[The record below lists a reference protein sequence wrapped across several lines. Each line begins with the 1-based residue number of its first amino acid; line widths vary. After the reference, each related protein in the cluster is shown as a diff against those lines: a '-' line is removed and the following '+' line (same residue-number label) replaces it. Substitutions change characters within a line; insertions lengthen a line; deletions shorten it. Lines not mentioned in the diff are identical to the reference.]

1 MSLSNVLVVGAG
13 PTGLAAALFLRLRGL
28 PVRIIDQAGAPAST
42 SRALAVNPRT
52 LELLEESGVTQR
64 MVATGRALEGAL
76 FYQGW
81 RPLARMEFG
90 RVHPR
95 FRMLVLSQ
103 ARSEQFLAEALA
115 ERGIFTEHST
125 ELETLEQDAG
135 AVRVTLALAGAVSE
149 RTEADFLFGADGAHS
164 RVREA
169 LGLGFEGSDFPE
181 AWALK
186 DVELDT
192 GLDLWNAHISFAPQ
206 GFVFLLAIEGGIWRV
221 LGNVPDPLAYLPP
234 GSAAGATLWETSFHI
249 AHRVATAAAVGRVAL
264 GGDAAHVHSPVGGR
278 GMNLGIEDGYA
289 FADWLEER
297 VALGPAALGSG
308 ALADYGRTRHA
319 LHRQVVRRVELLT
332 RIGRGRGA
340 PLRVIRRVLFPLAA
354 GWAPTA
360 QIMQRAVTGLD
371 HEIRGH

>member
-1 MSLSNVLVVGAG
+1 MALSNVLVVGAG

-28 PVRIIDQAGAPAST
+28 PVRIVDQAGAPSST

-52 LELLEESGVTQR
+52 LELLEPTGVTER
-64 MVATGRALEGAL
+64 MLAAGRPFEGAL

-95 FRMLVLSQ
+95 YGMLVLSQ
-103 ARSEQFLAEALA
+103 KRSEQFLAEALA
-115 ERGIFTEHST
+115 EHGIFIERGT

-135 AVRVTLALAGAVSE
+135 VVRLTLALAGVGAE
-149 RTEADFLFGADGAHS
+149 RAAADIVFGADGAHS

-169 LGLGFEGSDFPE
+169 LGLGFEGRAFPE
-181 AWALK
+181 PWTVK

-192 GLDLWNAHISFAPQ
+192 GLDLSNAHVSFAPE
-206 GFVFLLAIEGGIWRV
+206 GFVFLLAIEGRIWRV
-221 LGNVPDPLAYLPP
+221 FGNVPDPLAYLPP
-234 GSAAGATLWETSFHI
+234 GSTVGATQWESSFQI
-249 AHRVATAAAVGRVAL
+249 AHRVATAAAIGRVAL

-278 GMNLGIEDGYA
+278 GMNLGIEDAYV
-289 FADWLEER
+289 FAVSVGER
-297 VALGPAALGSG
+297 MALGRD

-340 PLRVIRRVLFPLAA
+340 PLRAIRRVLFPLAA

-360 QIMQRAVTGLD
+360 HLMQRAVTGLD
-371 HEIRGH
+371 HELRAPQ